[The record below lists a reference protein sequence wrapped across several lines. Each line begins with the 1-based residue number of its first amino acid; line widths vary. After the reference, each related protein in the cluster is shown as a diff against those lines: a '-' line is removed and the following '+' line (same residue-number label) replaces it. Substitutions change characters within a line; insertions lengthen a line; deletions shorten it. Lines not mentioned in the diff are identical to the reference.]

1 MKKKAAYPTKT
12 SMNLYYKP
20 DRTTKP
26 STTALYILFAV
37 AVILGLSKL
46 LVYDLWMEN
55 QRAQRELMVAQNELQ
70 TAMIEVA
77 DFDEVHQ
84 RYIRYSA
91 TDEELTLVDRIDVL
105 NMLESATGD
114 ADMTSISISGDKV
127 QIQLINVSLSQTADI
142 VRRLEESPIVAST
155 VVNTASSTD
164 NARDMSQT
172 SIVIQ
177 LQKEADEG

>member
-1 MKKKAAYPTKT
+1 MKKKASYPTKR

-37 AVILGLSKL
+37 AVLLGLAKL

-55 QRAQRELMVAQNELQ
+55 QQAQREMIAAQNELSD
-70 TAMIEVA
+70 AMREIA
-77 DFDEVHQ
+77 DFDEVQQ

-91 TDEELTLVDRIDVL
+91 TDEELTIVDRIDVL
-105 NMLESATGD
+105 DMLESATRG
-114 ADMTSISISGDKV
+114 ANMSSVSISGDRV
-127 QIQLINVSLSQTADI
+127 QLHLIDVTLSQTADI
-142 VRRLEESPIVAST
+142 VKNLEDSPIVAST
-155 VVNTASSTD
+155 VVSTASSTD
-164 NARDMSQT
+164 NARDTTQT

-177 LQKEADEG
+177 LQKEAD